1 MEKIQWQIA
10 RIKAIVPETPRVK
23 TFTLSLPQWIPHW
36 PGQHYDLRLTAEDG
50 YQAERSYSIAS
61 PPEQTGE
68 IDLTVELIDD
78 GEVSS
83 YLHEGL
89 APGDPLEV
97 RGPIGGYFVWKDS
110 MVQEPLLLIAGG
122 SGVVPL
128 MAMLRH
134 RAQIRATNPTTLLF
148 SVRTAD
154 DAIYRSEL
162 EELAR
167 RDNQF
172 TLLFTF
178 TRQAPAGWTGYQRR
192 VDQAM
197 LTEVLMRFGSQPNC
211 FVCGPTLLVEQV
223 ANTLAD
229 CKLPTEKIRT
239 ERFGPT
245 GA

>member
-10 RIKAIVPETPRVK
+10 RVKAIVQETPNVK
-23 TFTLSLPQWIPHW
+23 TFTLHLPQWIPHL

-61 PPEQTGE
+61 PPEKTGE
-68 IDLTVELIDD
+68 IDLTVELIED

-83 YLHEGL
+83 YLHEGIE
-89 APGDPLEV
+89 PGDPLEV
-97 RGPIGGYFVWKDS
+97 RGPIGGYFVWKDN
-110 MVQEPLLLIAGG
+110 MANEPLLLIAGG

-134 RAQIRATNPTTLLF
+134 RATIGAANPTTLLF

-154 DAIYRSEL
+154 DAIYRDEL
-162 EELAR
+162 ERLAKQDSQFELI
-167 RDNQF
+167 
-172 TLLFTF
+172 FTF
-178 TRQAPAGWTGYQRR
+178 TRKAPPGWTGYQRR

-197 LTEVLMRFGSQPNC
+197 LADVLKRFEFQPNG

-223 ANTLAD
+223 ANTLSD
-229 CKLPTEKIRT
+229 LGLPSTKIRT

-245 GA
+245 GT